1 MNCRMTLDSRQG
13 DYLLGSSDAEHQ
25 SLIRQAMR
33 LAPVTESFFREAGIG
48 PGQHVLD
55 LGSGVGDVA
64 MLVARLVGR
73 SGEVVAIERDAR
85 SISRARSRA
94 AEAGLYNVKFVE
106 SDIAHFSADT
116 RFDAAVGRYILQ
128 FLPDP
133 VATLRSLSEKVRPGG
148 IIAFQEG
155 SFAPFVALSAHL
167 PLWSAVVSLHHEVAV
182 RVGVNTEMGPALH
195 RVFHDAGLPV
205 PSMRLVMELGHD
217 PDFTRWLSDVTVSI
231 RPQIERLNLSFD
243 RLGNLDTLEQRL
255 QEEVASSR
263 TVVPWLALV
272 GAWCRTRAN

>member
-1 MNCRMTLDSRQG
+1 MNCRVTLDGRQG
-13 DYLLGSSDAEHQ
+13 DYLLGSSDAEHRR
-25 SLIRQAMR
+25 LIRQAIR
-33 LAPVTESFFREAGIG
+33 LAPVTESFLREAGIG
-48 PGQHVLD
+48 LGQHVLD

-64 MLVARLVGR
+64 MLIARLVGP
-73 SGEVVAIERDAR
+73 SGEVVGIERDAR

-94 AEAGLYNVKFVE
+94 AEAGLHNVKFVE
-106 SDIAHFSADT
+106 SDIAHFSTDT

-133 VATLRSLSEKVRPGG
+133 IATLRSLSEKVRPDG

-155 SFAPFVALSAHL
+155 SFAPFVALSGHL

-195 RVFHDAGLPV
+195 RVFQDAGLPA

-217 PDFTRWLSDVTVSI
+217 PDFTRWLSDATISI
-231 RPQIERLNLSFD
+231 RPQIERLNLPLD
-243 RLGNLDTLEQRL
+243 RVGNLDTLYLRL
-255 QEEVASSR
+255 HEEVASSK

-272 GAWCRTRAN
+272 GAWCRMRAN

>member
-1 MNCRMTLDSRQG
+1 MNCPMTSDGGQG
-13 DYLLGSSDAEHQ
+13 AYLLGSSDAEHQ
-25 SLIRQAMR
+25 RLIRQASR

-94 AEAGLYNVKFVE
+94 GEAGFDNIKFVE
-106 SDIAHFSADT
+106 SDIAHFSTDT

-133 VATLRSLSEKVRPGG
+133 VTILRSLSQKVRPGG

-167 PLWSAVVSLHHEVAV
+167 PLWSAVVSLHHEVSV

-195 RVFHDAGLPV
+195 KVFQDAGLPV

-217 PDFTRWLSDVTVSI
+217 PDFTRWLSDATASI
-231 RPQIERLNLSFD
+231 RPQIERLHLSFAK
-243 RLGNLDTLEQRL
+243 LGNLDTLHQRL
-255 QEEVASSR
+255 HEEVARSQ